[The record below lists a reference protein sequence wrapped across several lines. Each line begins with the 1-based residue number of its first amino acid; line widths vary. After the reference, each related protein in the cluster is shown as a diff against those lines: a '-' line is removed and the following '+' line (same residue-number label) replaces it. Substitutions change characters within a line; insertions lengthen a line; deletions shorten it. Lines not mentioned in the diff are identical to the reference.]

1 MGCSQDFGR
10 WVTRRV
16 LPKARWT
23 DTVGQVSGVAHPMGP
38 EPPWVYWLRR
48 GIILLAVLTL
58 LIGAV
63 WLVTGRGS
71 TISDSTP
78 VVGLPSAAATASSA
92 ASPTSTA
99 ATEQATPTD
108 CLDSAIVVE
117 ASTDSTR
124 YAVGETPQLTL
135 TIGNIGDVSCLRDVG
150 PKANELEITSG
161 GYHVW
166 SSDDC
171 NASNKSKIAVLK
183 PGEKVASSIT
193 WDGQTTQK
201 GCPGDSKA
209 AKQGRYDLIARN
221 SDVKSEKAKFS
232 LIKR

>member
-1 MGCSQDFGR
+1 
-10 WVTRRV
+10 
-16 LPKARWT
+16 
-23 DTVGQVSGVAHPMGP
+23 
-38 EPPWVYWLRR
+38 
-48 GIILLAVLTL
+48 L
-58 LIGAV
+58 LIGV
-63 WLVTGRGS
+63 FWLVTGRGS
-71 TISDSTP
+71 SETDSTP
-78 VVGLPSAAATASSA
+78 VAVSASDAASST

-99 ATEQATPTD
+99 SPEQATPTD

-117 ASTDSTR
+117 ASTDSTK
-124 YAVGETPQLTL
+124 YVVGETPQLTL
-135 TIGNIGDVSCLRDVG
+135 TIGNIGEVSCLRDVG

-183 PGEKVASSIT
+183 PGEQVASSIT
-193 WDGQTTQK
+193 WDGQSTQK
-201 GCPGDSKA
+201 GCPGDGKA

-232 LIKR
+232 LTKK

>member
-1 MGCSQDFGR
+1 MGLLAPPGNNPPGR
-10 WVTRRV
+10 PNLADRR
-16 LPKARWT
+16 LLAR
-23 DTVGQVSGVAHPMGP
+23 DRPRGIKNRFDSGGGVTVGCGNSK
-38 EPPWVYWLRR
+38 
-48 GIILLAVLTL
+48 
-58 LIGAV
+58 
-63 WLVTGRGS
+63 
-71 TISDSTP
+71 
-78 VVGLPSAAATASSA
+78 LP

-99 ATEQATPTD
+99 VPEPVTPTD
-108 CLDSAIVVE
+108 CLESAIVVE
-117 ASTDSTR
+117 ASTDSTK
-124 YAVGETPQLTL
+124 YVVGETPQLTL
-135 TIGNIGDVSCLRDVG
+135 TIGNIGEVSCLRDVG

-201 GCPGDSKA
+201 GCPSDGKA

-221 SDVKSEKAKFS
+221 VDVKSEKAKFS
-232 LIKR
+232 LSKK

>member
-1 MGCSQDFGR
+1 M
-10 WVTRRV
+10 
-16 LPKARWT
+16 
-23 DTVGQVSGVAHPMGP
+23 GQVSGVAHPMGP

-58 LIGAV
+58 LIGV
-63 WLVTGRGS
+63 FWLVTGRGS
-71 TISDSTP
+71 SETDSTP
-78 VVGLPSAAATASSA
+78 VAVSASDAASST

-99 ATEQATPTD
+99 SPEQATPTD

-117 ASTDSTR
+117 ASTDSTK
-124 YAVGETPQLTL
+124 YFVGETPQLTL
-135 TIGNIGDVSCLRDVG
+135 TIGNIGEVSCLRDVG

-183 PGEKVASSIT
+183 PGEQVASSIT
-193 WDGQTTQK
+193 WDGQSTQK
-201 GCPGDSKA
+201 GCPGDGKA

-232 LIKR
+232 LTKK

>member
-1 MGCSQDFGR
+1 M
-10 WVTRRV
+10 
-16 LPKARWT
+16 
-23 DTVGQVSGVAHPMGP
+23 GQVSGVAHPMGP

-58 LIGAV
+58 LIGV
-63 WLVTGRGS
+63 FWLVTGRGS
-71 TISDSTP
+71 SETDSTP
-78 VVGLPSAAATASSA
+78 VAVSASDAASST

-99 ATEQATPTD
+99 SPEQATPTD

-117 ASTDSTR
+117 ASTDSTK
-124 YAVGETPQLTL
+124 YVVGETPQLTL
-135 TIGNIGDVSCLRDVG
+135 TIGNIGEVSCLRDVG

-183 PGEKVASSIT
+183 PGEQVASSIT
-193 WDGQTTQK
+193 WDGQSTQK
-201 GCPGDSKA
+201 GCPSDGKA

-232 LIKR
+232 LTKN

>member
-1 MGCSQDFGR
+1 M
-10 WVTRRV
+10 V
-16 LPKARWT
+16 LPRGTVT

-48 GIILLAVLTL
+48 GIIVLAVLTL
-58 LIGAV
+58 IVGAYWLIS
-63 WLVTGRGS
+63 GRGS
-71 TISDSTP
+71 SNTASSSVTVAP
-78 VVGLPSAAATASSA
+78 TAEPSAAPAASSSATAE
-92 ASPTSTA
+92 P
-99 ATEQATPTD
+99 ATPTD
-108 CLDSAIVVE
+108 CVDSAIVVE
-117 ASTDSTR
+117 ASTDSSK
-124 YAVGETPQLTL
+124 YVVGDSPQLTL

-193 WDGQTTQK
+193 WDGKTTQK
-201 GCPGDSKA
+201 GCPAAGKV

-221 SDVKSEKAKFS
+221 GSVKSDKAKFS
-232 LIKR
+232 LTKKS